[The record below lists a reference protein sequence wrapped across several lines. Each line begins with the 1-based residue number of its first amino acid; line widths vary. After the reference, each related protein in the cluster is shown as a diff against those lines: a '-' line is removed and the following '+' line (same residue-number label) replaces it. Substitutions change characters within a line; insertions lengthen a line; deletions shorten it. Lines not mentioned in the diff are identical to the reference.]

1 MKKVLTV
8 KDIQEILGISQKTAY
23 GLVRQALM
31 TEDMFKVI
39 KINNLYRI
47 PTEPFLNWLD
57 SWDGI

>member
-8 KDIQEILGISQKTAY
+8 KDVQEILGISQKTAY

-31 TEDMFKVI
+31 TGNMFKVI

-57 SWDGI
+57 ACE